1 MTYNFK
7 VLSTAESHIDEAV
20 GWYYLQ
26 ADDLE
31 SKFLGALKETFDKI
45 LDNPL
50 IYPHINNKYRRALV
64 RKFPYIVYFYVDKNT
79 IKISAVFHT
88 SRSPDIIYKQ
98 IH

>member
-50 IYPHINNKYRRALV
+50 IYPHINKKYRRALV
-64 RKFPYIVYFYVDKNT
+64 RKFPYFIYFRIDGIN

-88 SRSPDIIYKQ
+88 SRTPEKLYKQ
-98 IH
+98 LH